1 MLCSWAPLDSA
12 LFKALQTMRS
22 VNPDMIMIYIGE
34 PNGCTADYQFE
45 NTAEYLFDSTILEI
59 NKLYQSLGWFT

>member
-1 MLCSWAPLDSA
+1 
-12 LFKALQTMRS
+12 MRS

-59 NKLYQSLGWFT
+59 NKLYQSWGWFT